1 MGKSDPPNA
10 GTPPRG
16 DESFAALFEGSQA
29 SNTRPRR
36 FRRGDRLEVKVV
48 ALGRD
53 AVFVDLG
60 GKQEGFI
67 DGAEVLGSDGKF
79 TVSVGT
85 ALSCAVVRDDGE
97 RVQLSP
103 VIVRA
108 PVTESSIDV
117 GNGET
122 VTIPRARSG
131 PLLIEGAHVR
141 GTVSGV
147 ERYGV
152 FVQIAGTQGRN
163 GRGLVHV
170 AETGT
175 PRNADLH
182 KLFTVGM
189 EVEAKILAIQED
201 GKIRLSFKALSADA
215 EREDFEAYNKAR
227 DAGAPEDEAIKAAG
241 GGDKAGPGKGQPKAD
256 KPRPAPVPK
265 TLGTLGDLL
274 AKRRT

>member
-1 MGKSDPPNA
+1 MGNSDPPN
-10 GTPPRG
+10 
-16 DESFAALFEGSQA
+16 ESFASLFEGSQA

-67 DGAEVLGSDGKF
+67 DGAELLGSDGKIS
-79 TVSVGT
+79 VSVGT
-85 ALSCAVVRDDGE
+85 SLSCVVARDDGE
-97 RVQLSP
+97 RVQLTP
-103 VIVRA
+103 VFVRA
-108 PVTESSIDV
+108 PVSDSSIDV

-122 VTIPRARSG
+122 VSIPRARSG
-131 PLLIEGAHVR
+131 PLLVEGAHVR

-152 FVQIAGTQGRN
+152 FVQITGTQGRS

-215 EREDFEAYNKAR
+215 EREDFDAYNKAR
-227 DAGAPEDEAIKAAG
+227 DAGAPEDDAIKAAG
-241 GGDKAGPGKGQPKAD
+241 GDKGSKPKAD
-256 KPRPAPVPK
+256 KPRPPPVPK

-274 AKRRT
+274 AKRRG